1 MAVLAVCLVTLGCAA
16 EPRPAASAPSSSG
29 TSTVPGPSASGTP
42 AVPVPSS
49 PGTSAVPAP
58 SSSATPAVKFS
69 DRWVR
74 VPGLPNDDQWE
85 RGLRDVSAAGPELA
99 WAVGYT
105 GWEDDVAT
113 SLRVWDGSRWRAVP
127 VRGGLG
133 GLAGIDSDGPRN
145 AWMAGGGFYGSS
157 VVQHWDGYAW
167 RRHRVR
173 GYVRDVAV
181 DGRRT
186 VVISDAAVLTWNGAA
201 FVTERTLGDDETRL
215 LAVDTGAGHTWVTG
229 MRGDR
234 PVIWHGYGGR
244 YEETVLPEG
253 SLNAILRIGPDD
265 VWAVGG
271 ADERPLA
278 LHWDGRS
285 WRWPAIP
292 SWKGELQSVTAFG
305 PDDVWFAGEDQDAPA
320 WIEDDDHDESD
331 GSGGI
336 SVLHWDGRSWTRERP
351 RVGAARH
358 AVIERIP
365 GTSRLWLT
373 VNVENG
379 DSESIVTFRRE

>member
-1 MAVLAVCLVTLGCAA
+1 MRSRVAVLAVCLVMLGCAA
-16 EPRPAASAPSSSG
+16 EPRPAASTPS
-29 TSTVPGPSASGTP
+29 PSGTP
-42 AVPVPSS
+42 AVPVPSAS
-49 PGTSAVPAP
+49 GTSAVPTP
-58 SSSATPAVKFS
+58 SPSATPTVKFS

-74 VPGLPNDDQWE
+74 VPGLPNDDEWE
-85 RGLRDVSAAGPELA
+85 RGLRDVSAAGPEPA

-105 GWEDDVAT
+105 GWEDGVAT

-133 GLAGIDSDGPRN
+133 GLASIDSDGPRN
-145 AWMAGGGFYGSS
+145 AWMVGGGFYGSS
-157 VVQHWDGYAW
+157 VVQHWDGHAW

-186 VVISDAAVLTWNGAA
+186 VVISDTAVLTWNGAA

-229 MRGDR
+229 IRGDR

-244 YEETVLPEG
+244 YEKTVLPKG
-253 SLNAILRIGPDD
+253 SLNAILQIGPDD

-285 WRWPAIP
+285 WRRPAIP
-292 SWKGELQSVTAFG
+292 PWKGDLKSVTAFG
-305 PDDVWFAGEDQDAPA
+305 PDDVWFAGEDRDAPA
-320 WIEDDDHDESD
+320 WIEGDASGGDDDYDEP
-331 GSGGI
+331 GGI

-351 RVGAARH
+351 RVRAAHH